1 MAGRVSDRA
10 SEASDRDEAPET
22 GQTGAAR
29 GRPDA
34 EVPDEADERRK
45 AETDIAAGD
54 VADDLADFA

>member
-1 MAGRVSDRA
+1 MAGRVSDRS
-10 SEASDRDEAPET
+10 SEASDRAEAPET
-22 GQTGAAR
+22 GQAGAAR

-34 EVPDEADERRK
+34 EVPDEADERKK